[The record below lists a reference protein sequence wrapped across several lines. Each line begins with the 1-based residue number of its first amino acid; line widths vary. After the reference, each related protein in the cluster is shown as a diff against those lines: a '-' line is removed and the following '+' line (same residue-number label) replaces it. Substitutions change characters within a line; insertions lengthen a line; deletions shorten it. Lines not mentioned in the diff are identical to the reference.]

1 MCCTSEDVKR
11 SVEGFKKDI
20 GDKKTKYLD
29 SVKSEDAIK
38 YAFDNAY
45 GDAKR
50 TLTGIR
56 DFQKE
61 KETAKGRIVEKMLD
75 YFNGPAPSG
84 QEAFDVLHEE
94 MCMLWCTQF
103 TESRKDLGTYGKAQK
118 SSTCRS
124 NISFAAKMRR
134 STMPTSNT
142 AICRWTLLLSSG
154 LSVLLRMKKRM
165 HCV

>member
-20 GDKKTKYLD
+20 GDKKTKYLG

-56 DFQKE
+56 DFEKE

-103 TESRKDLGTYGKAQK
+103 TESRKDLGT
-118 SSTCRS
+118 
-124 NISFAAKMRR
+124 
-134 STMPTSNT
+134 
-142 AICRWTLLLSSG
+142 
-154 LSVLLRMKKRM
+154 
-165 HCV
+165 